1 MRKVLI
7 GLISFGLV
15 LLGFWGFVQW
25 MDTTPI
31 QVPRA
36 ADSQE
41 MAMPA
46 AGADPQPLGDTTL
59 EIVGPTRYFKYDPE
73 TKDIVAEY
81 GFEMLLNPGEGSSRW
96 RVEKPYLIFYQSD
109 YHCRIDSERGMF
121 QVERSGSQNVPKDAQ
136 LDENVVIHIMPNS
149 GSRMAETTIHMDDVT
164 FSSERSEFATDG
176 PVTIESSQLQLEGY
190 GLVLIFNTGLGKVE
204 FLQIKDLDFLRVS
217 DFASPGTPAR
227 SKAAKTSNKETAMPP
242 QQTAQ
247 PSNQDTVFPPDQAVS
262 ASPPEAVSPSALY
275 QCAIRDNVVIQY
287 GSELIVSGADQ
298 VDILNIRFSD
308 TADADAPEGG
318 SSGRASAPPSGRKDK
333 PAAEMPGQPAVQEDV
348 SQNVIVRCD
357 GGMIIQPMLPLG
369 AVSEP
374 PSDAA
379 LSFEMSGAPLKID
392 RLCEG
397 SGNDFETLA
406 HCGVLYYKPIE
417 DVLRLF
423 TNQRQPQIL
432 LNTHQSGSRIET
444 RGNVAWD
451 RKAQRANIGGPGRV
465 YIGNT
470 SDPAAPPSEIAF
482 NGGMDLLFAQM
493 PDDISSATIRTINF
507 TGGMDA
513 VLRQNGTLKTLADT
527 AVFEFGGEN
536 QLAQAR
542 LDGDVYFESFEKGIS
557 SSKAEA
563 QSAVFHFDNNQIA
576 AADLKGAVH
585 FASDS
590 GQMDSSNARIEFGPD
605 ANGSMQPKT
614 IRTDGDSV
622 LQTLS
627 DPEQPPAKFEA
638 KKIEYDMLTGTGQA
652 HGPIRFTFY
661 QPADPNVTPTD
672 GWIPVTITAEENAQ
686 FLADADGTVNQ
697 VIFNKNVVAT
707 RIAKTTLFTQMDEF
721 HGDKLI
727 VNVGKDAA
735 GVTAIS
741 GITFTEGKVF
751 GQSKKMRDEEILSNV
766 RLDCTQMTFDQT
778 TGIVLATGPGEI
790 QLDNS
795 KAAVT
800 NSNGVGINFQRP
812 SYALIN
818 GFDTIQWNLETRQ
831 ITADGDAKTMQFAYV
846 PLVDGQPEKY
856 IYVSSQ
862 KLTASYQTDA
872 AGKPMIQRIST
883 DKGIAYIE
891 MDKDKE
897 KILRSLI
904 GQTLIYDAVNDV
916 GWLTI
921 TGSEAMPA
929 MVNNARVPV
938 IRYNVNTGQLQTELS
953 TVPGVMNLPT
963 IDKDGEN
970 GSGSSRKN

>member
-7 GLISFGLV
+7 GLISFGVV
-15 LLGFWGFVQW
+15 LLGFWGYVQW
-25 MDTTPI
+25 MDTAPI
-31 QVPRA
+31 QVPRI

-59 EIVGPTRYFKYDPE
+59 EIVGPTRYVKIDPD
-73 TKDIVAEY
+73 TKNVVAEY
-81 GFEMLLNPGEGSSRW
+81 GFEMLLNPGEESSRW
-96 RVEKPYLIFYQSD
+96 RVEKPYLVFYQSD
-109 YHCRIDSERGMF
+109 YQCRIESQRGTF
-121 QVERSGSQNVPKDAQ
+121 QIETAGSQSVPKDAQ
-136 LDENVVIHIMPNS
+136 LDENVVIHIMPNP

-217 DFASPGTPAR
+217 DFASPASPAR
-227 SKAAKTSNKETAMPP
+227 SKTANTSTAIPS

-247 PSNQDTVFPPDQAVS
+247 RSTPDAAFSLDQAVF
-262 ASPPEAVSPSALY
+262 ASKPEVVSPSALY

-298 VDILNIRFSD
+298 VDILNIRFSE
-308 TADADAPEGG
+308 TADADVQDGGSAVSTAAP
-318 SSGRASAPPSGRKDK
+318 SSGREKSVADTPI
-333 PAAEMPGQPAVQEDV
+333 QPAVQGEV
-348 SQNVIVRCD
+348 SQDVIVRCD
-357 GGMIIQPMLPLG
+357 GGMIIQPMQPLG
-369 AVSEP
+369 AISEP
-374 PSDAA
+374 SSDAA

-392 RLCEG
+392 RLRQG
-397 SGNDFETLA
+397 TGNDFETLA
-406 HCGVLYYKPIE
+406 HCGVLYYEPIE

-432 LNTHQSGSRIET
+432 LNTHQSSSRIET
-444 RGNVAWD
+444 KGNVAWD

-536 QLAQAR
+536 QLAEAR
-542 LDGDVYFESFEKGIS
+542 LDGDVHFESFEKGIS
-557 SSKAEA
+557 SSKAQA

-590 GQMDSSNARIEFGPD
+590 GRMDSSNARIEFGPD
-605 ANGSMQPKT
+605 VNGSMHPKM

-622 LQTLS
+622 LQTFS
-627 DPEQPPAKFEA
+627 GAEQPPAKFEA
-638 KKIEYDMLTGTGQA
+638 KKIEYDMLTGTGLAQ
-652 HGPIRFTFY
+652 GPVRFTFY
-661 QPADPNVTPTD
+661 QPNDPNVTTTD
-672 GWIPVTITAEENAQ
+672 GWIPVTITAEQNAQ
-686 FLADADGTVNQ
+686 FLADADRTVNQ
-697 VIFNKNVVAT
+697 VIFNKNVIAT
-707 RIAKTTLFTQMDEF
+707 RVTKTTLFTQLDEF
-721 HGDKLI
+721 HGNKLI
-727 VNVGKDAA
+727 VDVGKDAA
-735 GVTAIS
+735 GTTAIS
-741 GITFTEGKVF
+741 GITFTEGNVF

-766 RLDCTQMTFDQT
+766 RLTCTEMTFDQAK
-778 TGIVLATGPGEI
+778 GRVLATGPGKIE
-790 QLDNS
+790 LDNS
-795 KAAVT
+795 KASAEQAAATGLNFRRPCVARVRDFQT
-800 NSNGVGINFQRP
+800 IEMDLNTLELLVNGR
-812 SYALIN
+812 
-818 GFDTIQWNLETRQ
+818 E
-831 ITADGDAKTMQFAYV
+831 KTMLAEYW
-846 PLVDGQPEKY
+846 PLENGIVVDE
-856 IYVSSQ
+856 ILASSVQ
-862 KLTASYQTDA
+862 LKLKFIEDS
-872 AGKPMIQRIST
+872 AGNVLLGSVNT
-883 DKGIAYIE
+883 DKGIYFE
-891 MDKDKE
+891 QKE
-897 KILRSLI
+897 KYILV
-904 GQTLIYDAVNDV
+904 GQTLTYDALSDV

-929 MVNNARVPV
+929 MVNRARVPV
-938 IRYNVNTGQLQTELS
+938 IRYNVNTGQLQTSLS
-953 TVPGVMNLPT
+953 AVPGVLNIP
-963 IDKDGEN
+963 D
-970 GSGSSRKN
+970 